1 MLWPTEKESIRIWT
15 TSEVAW
21 GLYDIACVTLDKQGI
36 GDGHLPKSSEHKR
49 QNAPRRRRATGTPA
63 EHLMLAA
70 KAHSHRGRWRQCWPP
85 SSQQPQQ
92 KQARGKEKPGKKDL
106 EFLDLKHT
114 GIQQT
119 KGCHGVASKFD
130 GSVWITCLLIWI
142 GSMDRPVDSGYGSGF
157 TFWLAYA
164 VQEQLLSSEGRSHL
178 QDGLGTTNP
187 GISWFELWPFPC
199 SILQLGKHCS

>member
-1 MLWPTEKESIRIWT
+1 MHSDHAGLQQIASMIPEFLSGFATKCFCEPAWHLSTWRPSKAFLWNPPPAGMLWPTEKESIRIWT

-70 KAHSHRGRWRQCWPP
+70 RAHSHRGRWRQCWPP

-92 KQARGKEKPGKKDL
+92 KQARGKEEAKSL
-106 EFLDLKHT
+106 
-114 GIQQT
+114 
-119 KGCHGVASKFD
+119 
-130 GSVWITCLLIWI
+130 
-142 GSMDRPVDSGYGSGF
+142 
-157 TFWLAYA
+157 
-164 VQEQLLSSEGRSHL
+164 GRRTWNS
-178 QDGLGTTNP
+178 
-187 GISWFELWPFPC
+187 
-199 SILQLGKHCS
+199 